1 MFPNLDAEQARNRMT
16 NEETARELKLS
27 RVSYEKK
34 KKTGRFT
41 PRECKKLCEVFKVGF
56 EYLFEEE
63 DEIKAGVKRK

>member
-34 KKTGRFT
+34 KKQGDLRQENVKSYV
-41 PRECKKLCEVFKVGF
+41 RYLKLVLNIYLKKRMKLKQG
-56 EYLFEEE
+56 
-63 DEIKAGVKRK
+63 